1 MTDDTAAPVV
11 GLNLKQ
17 VAHRL
22 DVHYMTAYRYVRQ
35 GQLRARQQGRT
46 WRVLEEDL
54 DLFTAIRQSDQDVPP
69 VCGRMPWPDRTS
81 RLGDRLVVGDEPG
94 SWAIVEEALASGTT
108 PEACFV
114 DLIGAAL
121 ASLAQKD
128 DPLQEPADSTERC
141 IASAVAHRL
150 IVRLGARFR
159 PRGHTIG
166 RVVVGA
172 ATGARQPLRLALA
185 AELLR
190 LRRFVV
196 LELGSDVPPESFVTA
211 AHRADRLVAVGVGL
225 GSPTCVEAAA
235 DICRLLYDELPGTAV
250 IVYGWD
256 IVEVP
261 EFVGADGWV
270 NNERS
275 LVSKMETL
283 VHLD

>member
-1 MTDDTAAPVV
+1 MTDDTAAPGVE
-11 GLNLKQ
+11 LNLKQ

-54 DLFTAIRQSDQDVPP
+54 DLFAAIRQSDQALPP
-69 VCGRMPWPDRTS
+69 VRGRMARPDRAS

-94 SWAIVEEALASGTT
+94 GWSIVEEALASGVT

-121 ASLAQKD
+121 AGLAQEHGG
-128 DPLQEPADSTERC
+128 PLDLADSAEHC

-159 PRGHTIG
+159 PRGQTVG

-172 ATGARQPLRLALA
+172 ATGARQPLRQALA

-196 LELGSDVPPESFVTA
+196 LELGSDVPPEPFVTA
-211 AHRADRLVAVGVGL
+211 AHRADSLVAVGVGL
-225 GSPTCVEAAA
+225 GSPTCLEAAA
-235 DICRLLYDELPGTAV
+235 DICRLLHDELPGTAV

-256 IVEVP
+256 VVEAP

>member
-1 MTDDTAAPVV
+1 MTDDTAAPV

-54 DLFTAIRQSDQDVPP
+54 DLFTAIRQSDQTEPS
-69 VCGRMPWPDRTS
+69 VCGRMARLDRAA

-94 SWAIVEEALASGTT
+94 SWTIVEEALASGVT
-108 PEACFV
+108 PEGCFV

-121 ASLAQKD
+121 NGLAHSD
-128 DPLQEPADSTERC
+128 DGPQEPADSTERC

-150 IVRLGARFR
+150 IIRLGARFR

-166 RVVVGA
+166 RVVVGGTA
-172 ATGARQPLRLALA
+172 GTRQPLRLSLA

-196 LELGSDVPPESFVTA
+196 LDLGSDVPPEPFVAA

-235 DICRLLYDELPGTAV
+235 DICRLLHDELPGTAV

-256 IVEVP
+256 VVQVP
-261 EFVGADGWV
+261 EFVEADGWV
-270 NNERS
+270 SDERA